1 MAEIKKEKLIADIVE
16 NIMGKY
22 QIKNTEFSIPV
33 GVSNKHIHVTQ
44 EDLEILFGKGYELTV
59 KSPVKQIG
67 QFAANETVTI
77 AGPKAAFHKVRILGP
92 VRSYSQVE
100 ISRTDAYTLGI
111 KPPVRNSGDLEN
123 SESLCVIG
131 PKGMIVFKNKV
142 ICANRHIHMLP
153 PQAEEYGV
161 KDGDL
166 VQVETNGPKGV
177 IFKNVLIRVSTKSA
191 LEFHIDTDEA
201 NAAEI
206 KSNDFIRI
214 ISKNR

>member
-1 MAEIKKEKLIADIVE
+1 MAEFKIEELIGDIVE
-16 NIMGKY
+16 NIMRKY
-22 QIKNTEFSIPV
+22 EIKNRKFSIPV
-33 GVSNKHIHVTQ
+33 GVSNKHLHVTQ
-44 EDLEILFGKGYELTV
+44 EDLETLFGKNYELTV
-59 KSPVKQIG
+59 KSTVKQPG

-77 AGPKAAFHKVRILGP
+77 SGPKGAFQKVRILGP
-92 VRSYSQVE
+92 VRPYSQIE

-111 KPPVRNSGDLEN
+111 KPPVRNSGDLKD

-131 PKGMIVFKNKV
+131 PKGMIILKNKV

-153 PQAEEYGV
+153 HDAEEYGV

-166 VQVETNGPKGV
+166 VDVETSGSKGI
-177 IFKNVLIRVSTKSA
+177 IFKNVLIRVSLKSA

-206 KSNDFIRI
+206 KSNDV
-214 ISKNR
+214 ISIKAKNR